1 MVGLFLSRPCNLK
14 EVVMELEMNKL
25 LDMEKYNIFE
35 YSDF

>member
-14 EVVMELEMNKL
+14 EVVMELEINKL
-25 LDMEKYNIFE
+25 LNMEKYNIFE